1 MDNTGVEPEAVEVYG
16 ELGDSHALAAKFTIK
31 ICRQSLPAP

>member
-16 ELGDSHALAAKFTIK
+16 ELGDSHALVAKSTF
-31 ICRQSLPAP
+31 